1 MRTVLD
7 LTSDKAK
14 AFFLDE
20 ENYCNVKL
28 PSYFKFNDLLKAI
41 DDEYTQLKFE
51 KEIYK
56 TKNEYPSNFENIN
69 YKLFSNKDG
78 KYAWRLFQLIHPVL
92 YVSLVNYIT
101 NDWDTIKKAFDRFK
115 DNKKIICASI
125 PTANQKQQINAW
137 VKNVEQKSIELALE
151 YEYLFKTDIVDCY
164 GAIYTH
170 SIPWAIHTKITAKDK
185 RKDKQYIGNKIDML
199 LQGMNYGQTNG
210 IPQGS
215 ALMDFIAEMVLG
227 YIDEELTKKL
237 IECDDYRIIRYRDDY
252 RIFTND
258 IATGK
263 KIVKELSNI
272 LADMGMRLNDEKTKD
287 SNDIVVSAIKA
298 DKMQVIIDNRPDSY
312 SLQHQLLYIKNLSEQ
327 YPNSGKL
334 ISKLEDFRVALSRQL
349 NYQIKNKK
357 LLCIRRGGLKKIKK
371 FKHKQLKKQFK
382 VLISILTSIALK
394 NPRCYPVFAA
404 IVGEIICSLCKDNAN
419 KKKEIFDLIFK
430 KFESEANSEL
440 LYLWLQRIA
449 LVCNVTINTSPNK
462 LLDNAKKVYANSP
475 ISSGDLPDIWNS
487 KDWLD
492 PDFCNI
498 IKDNDIINKEVME
511 QLDCVIHKDELGFNG
526 IFSG

>member
-41 DDEYTQLKFE
+41 DDEYQPNNPEKIYKVDIVKPDFKKHFKRKLLSGGDEWSLSSLLRQPLLKIY
-51 KEIYK
+51 KYK
-56 TKNEYPSNFENIN
+56 TKGKYPSNFENIN

-101 NDWDTIKKAFDRFK
+101 NDWDTIKNAFDRFK

-125 PTANQKQQINAW
+125 PTANQKQQIDVW

-170 SIPWAIHTKITAKDK
+170 SIPWAIHTKTKAKDK
-185 RKDKQYIGNKIDML
+185 RNNKLYIGNIIDIL
-199 LQGMNYGQTNG
+199 LRGMNYGQTNG

-215 ALMDFIAEMVLG
+215 VLMDFIAEMVLG

-298 DKMQVIIDNRPDSY
+298 DKMQVIVDNRPDSDN
-312 SLQHQLLYIKNLSEQ
+312 LQYQLLYIKNLSEQ
-327 YPNSGKL
+327 Y
-334 ISKLEDFRVALSRQL
+334 
-349 NYQIKNKK
+349 
-357 LLCIRRGGLKKIKK
+357 
-371 FKHKQLKKQFK
+371 
-382 VLISILTSIALK
+382 
-394 NPRCYPVFAA
+394 
-404 IVGEIICSLCKDNAN
+404 
-419 KKKEIFDLIFK
+419 
-430 KFESEANSEL
+430 
-440 LYLWLQRIA
+440 
-449 LVCNVTINTSPNK
+449 
-462 LLDNAKKVYANSP
+462 
-475 ISSGDLPDIWNS
+475 
-487 KDWLD
+487 
-492 PDFCNI
+492 
-498 IKDNDIINKEVME
+498 
-511 QLDCVIHKDELGFNG
+511 LGFG
-526 IFSG
+526 QLIPKLK